1 MSLVRPFSI
10 KRVDGWHVVLDGNGK
25 TVSAPRTTRAQ
36 AVDLV
41 EELTR
46 RALRKTRACM
56 CCGVSFV
63 SEGPHNRLCNPC
75 RGQGTSL
82 PPEAAIPSRNRRPN
96 R

>member
-1 MSLVRPFSI
+1 MSLVLPFSI
-10 KRVDGWHVVLDGNGK
+10 KRVDGWHVVLDGNGR

-36 AVDLV
+36 AVDLI
-41 EELTR
+41 EDLTR

-56 CCGVSFV
+56 CCGVSFT

-82 PPEAAIPSRNRRPN
+82 APEAAIPSRNRLPN